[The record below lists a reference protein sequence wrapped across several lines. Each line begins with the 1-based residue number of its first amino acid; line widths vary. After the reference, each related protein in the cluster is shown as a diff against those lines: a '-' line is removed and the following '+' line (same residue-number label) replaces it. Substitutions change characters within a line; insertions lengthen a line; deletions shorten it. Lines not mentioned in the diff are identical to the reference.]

1 MDFSI
6 SDASLVAAYVSSQ
19 SVSTGNPFWAKI
31 LLLAGIGVGL
41 IAAIASVAVHD
52 HELQRRT
59 YWLGW
64 LGAAVCFALAV
75 LPRGWP
81 GSFGIGLLA
90 LFAAMVYAYLRTP
103 FLKIGG
109 RVYAISRIE
118 EVPKRAS
125 QYPRS
130 AAKDDG
136 YPTAMGSLSAR
147 NMWWILVAMACI
159 VSLGIYL
166 VGWTWQMMLGALFLT
181 VMGALA
187 GIDDGSRKLPIARG
201 QRVQAFIVSVASI
214 LLWLAP
220 PICYYI
226 GYRVGQR
233 WPMGRGRH
241 AQHAP
246 DA

>member
-1 MDFSI
+1 MEFSI
-6 SDASLVAAYVSSQ
+6 NDAPPMTVYGSGPSVPSSSPLWATGLLVAGICVGLVAAV
-19 SVSTGNPFWAKI
+19 
-31 LLLAGIGVGL
+31 
-41 IAAIASVAVHD
+41 ASVVVD
-52 HELQRRT
+52 DREVQRRI

-64 LGAAVCFALAV
+64 LSAALCFALAV

-81 GSFGIGLLA
+81 GSVGIGLLA
-90 LFAAMVYAYLRTP
+90 LFAATVYAYLRTP
-103 FLKIGG
+103 YLKVGG
-109 RVYAISRIE
+109 RVYAISGTE
-118 EVPKRAS
+118 EAPNGTRR
-125 QYPRS
+125 YPRS
-130 AAKDDG
+130 AAKAEG

-147 NMWWILVAMACI
+147 NMWWILAAMTGI
-159 VSLGIYL
+159 VSLGIYV
-166 VGWTWQMMLGALFLT
+166 VGWTWQIILGAALLT
-181 VMGALA
+181 VMGGLA

-201 QRVQAFIVSVASI
+201 QHVQAFLTSVASI

>member
-1 MDFSI
+1 MTVAGSGP
-6 SDASLVAAYVSSQ
+6 SVASSSPLWATALLVAGICVGLVAAV
-19 SVSTGNPFWAKI
+19 
-31 LLLAGIGVGL
+31 
-41 IAAIASVAVHD
+41 ASVVVD
-52 HELQRRT
+52 DRDVQRRI

-64 LGAAVCFALAV
+64 LGAALCFAVAV

-81 GSFGIGLLA
+81 GSLGIGLLA

-109 RVYAISRIE
+109 RVYAISRTE
-118 EVPKRAS
+118 EAKGAP
-125 QYPRS
+125 QYPRA
-130 AAKDDG
+130 AAKNG
-136 YPTAMGSLSAR
+136 SYPTAMGSLSAR
-147 NMWWILVAMACI
+147 NMWWILVAMTCI
-159 VSLGIYL
+159 VSLGIYV
-166 VGWTWQMMLGALFLT
+166 VGWTWQMSLGAAFLT

-201 QRVQAFIVSVASI
+201 QHIQAFLASVASI

-226 GYRVGQR
+226 GYRVGQH
-233 WPMGRGRH
+233 WPMGRGSH
-241 AQHAP
+241 AGHVP